1 MEFRLNKIDT
11 DLRQR
16 VNEITK
22 EGKVHGAKNISISK
36 DVKEDKKKNK
46 DFKEYLSQ
54 QRNKDKLLVEAVKS
68 ENVEVEGYRE
78 GSDVENSAKGVF
90 LDIKK

>member
-16 VNEITK
+16 INNVTK

-36 DVKEDKKKNK
+36 DVKEQKKNK
-46 DFKEYLSQ
+46 QEFKKYMEQ
-54 QRNKDKLLVEAVKS
+54 QKNKDKLLVEAVKS
-68 ENVEVEGYRE
+68 ENVQVEAYKE
-78 GSDVENSAKGVF
+78 GSEAEDLEKGVF
-90 LDIKK
+90 LDTKK